1 MSDPASDL
9 STRLRRLPGQ
19 LLLALVNGTAILVI
33 VASILAIVAS
43 AKVTH
48 LAQNVASTMT
58 DAILSRVGEN
68 PREFVRSI
76 RSISEEVDALTV
88 KLADAKTQGAAGLG
102 SEVARLNERLG
113 SLEGS
118 LDRLRGVRSDLID
131 ELVAKAGNALGEAL
145 QNFRACRARLE
156 ETKPRGDLTTP
167 SNQCALLA
175 HSGYWLVDL
184 DCPLCQWLRTFT
196 ERRKRSLLLRN
207 VPCCI

>member
-1 MSDPASDL
+1 MSDPANSDL

-88 KLADAKTQGAAGLG
+88 KLADAKIQGAAGLG

-118 LDRLRGVRSDLID
+118 LDRLCGVRSDLID
-131 ELVAKAGNALGEAL
+131 ELVAKAGNVLGEAL
-145 QNFRACRARLE
+145 QNFRACPCPARRDEATRRPDYAQQSMRASGTQRILAGRFRLSAMSVVA
-156 ETKPRGDLTTP
+156 DV
-167 SNQCALLA
+167 
-175 HSGYWLVDL
+175 H
-184 DCPLCQWLRTFT
+184 
-196 ERRKRSLLLRN
+196 
-207 VPCCI
+207 